1 MFGLGHIKFFAGPI
15 TVAVFGSIILKNIQE
30 MFWDSASEVTQLIIF
45 RRSGNGGRNDDG
57 IRKSLKRRK

>member
-1 MFGLGHIKFFAGPI
+1 MLGLGLIKFLVGPI

-57 IRKSLKRRK
+57 IGKSLKRRK